1 MKLKTMIGMTA
12 LVAVF
17 GIGTLQAAELTIT
30 EMSITGGTFA
40 LGAGSPTDVISAGD
54 EAPIVMGTY
63 QGVPSDTAAGS
74 LATFE
79 FVKAF

>member
-30 EMSITGGTFA
+30 EMSITGGTFVA
-40 LGAGSPTDVISAGD
+40 TSQSFCFHLRSPSFAGPANPLVAGKSPND
-54 EAPIVMGTY
+54 
-63 QGVPSDTAAGS
+63 
-74 LATFE
+74 
-79 FVKAF
+79 